1 MEEIYNP
8 TPTPSPIPP
17 TPTPS
22 PTPNKDIHEG
32 LFNPPTE

>member
-1 MEEIYNP
+1 MENITP
-8 TPTPSPIPP
+8 TPTSIPP